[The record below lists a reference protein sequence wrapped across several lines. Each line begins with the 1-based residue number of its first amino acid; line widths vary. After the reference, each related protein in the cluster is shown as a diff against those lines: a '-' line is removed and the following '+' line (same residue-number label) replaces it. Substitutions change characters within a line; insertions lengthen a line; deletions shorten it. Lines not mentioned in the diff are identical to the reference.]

1 MFSSNFK
8 VFHLPEFKEA
18 TYDQRAK
25 QKSQFSK
32 GKRHGFMQCRLKT
45 DPCRQGG
52 KVSFPGAETAQKFPE
67 KIAKWRSNRFF
78 PNLEHRFMHGA
89 WKGKL
94 MPLLSTK
101 DSGRQCN
108 RDQRLAQW
116 WKIKQASRDPREW
129 TPARSEKRTLAFSP
143 LWKEPRQGL
152 LDMEISQEDLGE
164 KTHLPEWLLAPNTCG
179 GPGCLDS
186 WLGGF
191 LMLMEKPTHL
201 VLCVQFALLLAVLLL
216 DTLLPSEFLFIVNL
230 PWPLLLIVRLR
241 VLGPQLVPLLSSSV
255 NKKLDYCEEA
265 IPVYHCCGLF
275 TKKLRLVNGML
286 NAEGIL
292 FLRWGGLSPWNKG
305 SQGSDSECN
314 ETTRL
319 RKTQKEDFWC
329 ILWSS

>member
-1 MFSSNFK
+1 MIKGQNKSHSFQK
-8 VFHLPEFKEA
+8 VKDTALCSADWRQIPVG
-18 TYDQRAK
+18 
-25 QKSQFSK
+25 K
-32 GKRHGFMQCRLKT
+32 GE
-45 DPCRQGG
+45 

-89 WKGKL
+89 WEGKL

-108 RDQRLAQW
+108 RDQRLARW

-179 GPGCLDS
+179 GPGRLDS
-186 WLGGF
+186 RLGGF

-201 VLCVQFALLLAVLLL
+201 VLRVRSALLLAVLLL
-216 DTLLPSEFLFIVNL
+216 DTFLPPEFLVLVNL

-241 VLGPQLVPLLSSSV
+241 VLSPQPVPLLSSSV
-255 NKKLDYCEEA
+255 NKKLDYREEA

-286 NAEGIL
+286 NTEGIL
-292 FLRWGGLSPWNKG
+292 FLRWGSLSPRNKG
-305 SQGSDSECN
+305 SQGSDSECS